1 MRLPLLFSFLT
12 ATALVDAAD
21 WPQWR
26 GPLRNGIQPD
36 SPRLLET
43 IPEGG
48 LKELWTSEPIPANDE
63 GGLSSPIAA
72 GGKVFVS
79 LAWHRDVPTETR
91 QIGERVVS
99 QLGHQNVS
107 GLPKEIVAQM
117 EQTRQSIP
125 AGLRGKKL
133 DEFIE
138 QWIDQRLD
146 AKQKQLYSGFI
157 ANRFKKGPLA
167 LPLEILEKLDQGKNT
182 IFPNEAA
189 MKEWLEAQGWPDA
202 VKQQI
207 LSAVPPTKRIADDA
221 LVCLDLASGKTLW
234 KAISPGAP
242 VGWNASATP
251 CFADGKVFAV
261 ASTRIWCVDA
271 IDGRIVWETALKKKR
286 TTASSPLV
294 VDGLVIVNADGVAA
308 FDAATGQERW
318 RQEKAGGGNSS
329 PVAWRADAKPLLLI
343 NGRSDLHALDLQ
355 TGEIVWKTAGGGDAT
370 PAIAGDILVVQTHK
384 PELGLIACQLSAS
397 GAKLLWNVPLDALRN
412 QASPIIDQGAV
423 YLMDDNVH
431 ACFDAATGKEQWRE
445 AAQSTISS
453 PVLADGK
460 LLLMVNNGNTLMML
474 KAARESRIELGKAT
488 VRAQWVPSPCVAD
501 GRLVL
506 RLGDKLKCWSLVP

>member
-1 MRLPLLFSFLT
+1 MRPLLLWSFI
-12 ATALVDAAD
+12 AVPALFGGAD

-26 GPLRNGIQPD
+26 GPLRNGTQPD
-36 SPRLLET
+36 SPPLLDA
-43 IPEGG
+43 IPAAG
-48 LKELWTSEPIPANDE
+48 LKELWASEPIPANDE

-72 GGKVFVS
+72 GGKVFVA

-91 QIGERVVS
+91 QIGERVLG

-107 GLPKEIVAQM
+107 GLPKEVVAQI

-133 DEFIE
+133 DEFIG
-138 QWIDQRLD
+138 QWIDERLD

-157 ANRFKKGPLA
+157 SNRFKKGPLA
-167 LPLEILEKLDQGKNT
+167 LPLEVLEKLDQGKQT
-182 IFPNEAA
+182 VFPNETA
-189 MKEWLEAQGWPDA
+189 MKEWLDAQGWPDG

-207 LSAVPPTKRIADDA
+207 IAAVPPTKRVADDA
-221 LVCLDLASGKTLW
+221 LVCLDLVSGKTLW

-251 CFADGKVFAV
+251 CHADGKVFAV
-261 ASTRIWCVDA
+261 GSSRIWCVDA
-271 IDGRIVWETALKKKR
+271 ENGQVVWETALKKKR
-286 TTASSPLV
+286 TTAASPMAIG
-294 VDGLVIVNADGVAA
+294 GLVIVNADGVTA
-308 FDAATGQERW
+308 FDAATGEERW

-329 PVAWRADAKPLLLI
+329 PVVWGGAGQPLLLI

-355 TGEIVWKTAGGGDAT
+355 SGAIVWKTAGGGDAT
-370 PAIAGDILVVQTHK
+370 PAIAGDLLVVQTQK
-384 PELGLIACQLSAS
+384 PELGLIACQLSPT
-397 GAKLLWNVPLDALRN
+397 GAKLLWNVPLDALRT
-412 QASPIIDQGAV
+412 QASPIIDRGAV

-431 ACFDAATGKEQWRE
+431 ACFDASTGKEQWR
-445 AAQSTISS
+445 ATAQSTISS

-460 LLLMVNNGNTLMML
+460 LLVMANNGNTLMML
-474 KAARESRIELGKAT
+474 KATPEARVELGKAT
-488 VRAQWVPSPCVAD
+488 VRAQWVPSPCLAD

-506 RLGDKLKCWSLVP
+506 RLGDKLKCWSLLP